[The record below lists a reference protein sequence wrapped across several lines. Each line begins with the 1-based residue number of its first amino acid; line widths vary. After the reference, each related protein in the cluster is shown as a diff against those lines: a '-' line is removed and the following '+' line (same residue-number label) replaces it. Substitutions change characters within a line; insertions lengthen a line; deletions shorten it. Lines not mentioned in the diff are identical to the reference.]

1 MGYSTRPPQNSW
13 EEIKM
18 GKFSASNIHKLLTAP
33 KTKTEKLSVTARTY
47 IRQVASEIIT
57 GCVRTL
63 DLHSLDW
70 GIANE
75 PYAAEKIA
83 ANNPNFVYLGA
94 ENQMFFP
101 YNAYSGGSPDGID
114 EEAKEVYEIKC
125 PENADNHI
133 LYCLISTG
141 DELKKERND
150 YYCQIQFNMMCYAR
164 VLGCEFAEMRGRF
177 ISYCPIVMDGYKDIH
192 EIEIFPDM
200 EVERKIKDKLEQ
212 ASIYA
217 KEIINNLKKVNNNE

>member
-1 MGYSTRPPQNSW
+1 MGYSTRPPQSSW
-13 EEIKM
+13 EEIKL
-18 GKFSASNIHKLLTAP
+18 GKFSASNIHRLLTTP
-33 KTKTEKLSVTARTY
+33 KTKSETLSVTARTY

-75 PYAAEKIA
+75 PYAAQIIA
-83 ANNPNFVYLGA
+83 YNNPNFVYLGA

-114 EEAKEVYEIKC
+114 EDEKEVFEIKC

-133 LYCLISTG
+133 LYCMMDTQE
-141 DELKKERND
+141 ELKKERND

-164 VLGCEFAEMRGRF
+164 VLGCDFSEMRGRF
-177 ISYCPIVMDGYKDIH
+177 VSYCPIVMEGYKEIH
-192 EIEIFPDM
+192 EIEIMPDK
-200 EVERKIKDKLEQ
+200 EIETKIKDKLEK
-212 ASIYA
+212 AY
-217 KEIINNLKKVNNNE
+217 KELQIIITKLTKK